1 MATGTGRR
9 FRRAKLKILLVVIA
23 SNLVCVHLFS
33 GASLSVHIP
42 ASAPRIHLW
51 DSAAPLRGLNAT
63 RAALAGARA
72 ELAAVRAQC
81 NASSYLLESE
91 ELARYMTYNVGGECP
106 EDDAL
111 ALQVALKGC
120 EPLPR
125 RCCRPREPARY
136 AEPVVR
142 RSVPPDAT
150 VRWAL
155 YTCRN
160 YSCLVKRARARGG
173 PYFCKDCFDL
183 EGKERRRWQADNGVL
198 DMVRSMNVLS
208 DWVHR
213 ARRRARVDALR
224 HLLPAQHNLRGY
236 VPIFDR
242 VGFRRLRWKAGRKLD
257 LGAERNEW
265 YVSALLEKPM
275 T

>member
-1 MATGTGRR
+1 VFVFHHEEPHRLPLGFHANFGTDE
-9 FRRAKLKILLVVIA
+9 
-23 SNLVCVHLFS
+23 LF
-33 GASLSVHIP
+33 P
-42 ASAPRIHLW
+42 
-51 DSAAPLRGLNAT
+51 GLGFAFACRNF
-63 RAALAGARA
+63 
-72 ELAAVRAQC
+72 Q
-81 NASSYLLESE
+81 E

-224 HLLPAQHNLRGY
+224 HLLPGAHCSGPAAYYFWLDHFFCLGPQLNTTYVATCPSSTASASAGCGGRPAGSSTSAPRGTS
-236 VPIFDR
+236 
-242 VGFRRLRWKAGRKLD
+242 GTCRRCS
-257 LGAERNEW
+257 RN
-265 YVSALLEKPM
+265 P
-275 T
+275 